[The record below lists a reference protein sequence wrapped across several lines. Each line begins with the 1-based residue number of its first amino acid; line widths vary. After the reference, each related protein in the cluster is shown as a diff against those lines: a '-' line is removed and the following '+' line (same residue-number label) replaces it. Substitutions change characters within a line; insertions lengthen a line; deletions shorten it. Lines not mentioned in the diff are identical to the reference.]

1 MNNLRIEI
9 DLQSEIDASC
19 GTKATTLSELKKQG
33 IAVPDFFA
41 IPSCYF
47 ESFCRVSD
55 IQSPELFYSN
65 DNFKAVAKE
74 KFLHVDIMN
83 KDKIVQKIG
92 NGKYMVRSSSVPTN
106 NVDLDMFPSMISGAF
121 ESYFA
126 SSVYEAVDR
135 ITKVWQS
142 AFSEKAYNQCRI
154 FSTTSVIRGIGV
166 LIQRY
171 IEPVISGVAH
181 TKANTVS
188 VNWIEGHLS
197 KIVSGQLLGNS
208 VDAYKS
214 SECNYILRGIEK
226 DILIIKNNRYE
237 DVFKL
242 LLDIITSIK
251 QYFNR
256 DQEVEWIYDG
266 KKVWIIQSQSLII
279 EK

>member
-1 MNNLRIEI
+1 MNNLSIEI
-9 DLQSEIDASC
+9 DLQSEIDESC
-19 GTKATTLSELKKQG
+19 GTKATTLSELKKLG
-33 IAVPDFFA
+33 IAVPEFFA
-41 IPSCYF
+41 IPSCCF
-47 ESFCRVSD
+47 ESFCRVSG
-55 IQSPELFYSN
+55 IQSPELFYS
-65 DNFKAVAKE
+65 DDDFKEVEKE
-74 KFLHVDIMN
+74 KFLLVDILN

-92 NGKYMVRSSSVPTN
+92 KGEYMVRSSSVPTN

-126 SSVYEAVDR
+126 SSVYEAINS

-142 AFSEKAYNQCRI
+142 VFSEKAYNQCRL
-154 FSTTSVIRGIGV
+154 FSTTPVIRGIGV

-181 TKANTVS
+181 TKGDTVS

-208 VDAYKS
+208 VDVYKS

-226 DILIIKNNRYE
+226 NILIIKHNKYE
-237 DVFKL
+237 NVFKL
-242 LLDIITSIK
+242 LLDIITNIK
-251 QYFNR
+251 HYFNR